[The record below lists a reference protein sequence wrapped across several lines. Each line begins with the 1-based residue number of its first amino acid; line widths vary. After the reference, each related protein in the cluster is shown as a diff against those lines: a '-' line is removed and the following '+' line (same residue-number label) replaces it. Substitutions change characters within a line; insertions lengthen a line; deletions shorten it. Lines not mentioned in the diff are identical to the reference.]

1 VPRNRSARL
10 AVLGSSQRSTSSSYP
25 PRLSGRFSGPVKRRI
40 VLGVLVVVSLVLIT
54 VYFRESDGGALHSI
68 QNVGSTILRP
78 FEVAATRV
86 AHPFQDLYNYVRG
99 LVDAK
104 SERDKLQAELDR
116 VRKRLIRLQ
125 FAAQQN
131 KDLQRS
137 LKYISGPSIP
147 KDFRPVTAEIIS
159 KLPSQFEQRVV
170 IAAGSAD
177 GIQDD
182 DPVVT
187 AHGLVGK
194 ISKTASHQAQVTLL
208 TDEDTAV
215 SAIDVDTRA
224 EGIVRHGSGRGTTL
238 FLDKVAKSAH
248 VALNNRI
255 VTAGWHQGSLS
266 SIYPKGIPIGIV
278 SSASFPSTDL
288 YASVQIAPYV
298 DFSALDSVIVLVKKK
313 R

>member
-1 VPRNRSARL
+1 
-10 AVLGSSQRSTSSSYP
+10 VLGSSQRSTSSSYP

-40 VLGVLVVVSLVLIT
+40 VLGVLVVLSLVLIT

-116 VRKRLIRLQ
+116 VRKRLIKLQ
-125 FAAQQN
+125 FAAQEN
-131 KDLQRS
+131 KS
-137 LKYISGPSIP
+137 LTKSLHYLSGPKFP
-147 KDFRPVTAEIIS
+147 QDYRPVTAEIIS

-170 IAAGSAD
+170 IAAGSTN
-177 GIQDD
+177 GIHED

-187 AHGLVGK
+187 SDGLVGK
-194 ISKTASHQAQVTLL
+194 ISKTADHQAQVTLL

-224 EGIVRHGSGRGTTL
+224 EGMVRHGHGPGTTL
-238 FLDKVAKSAH
+238 FLDQVPKAEH

-255 VTAGWHQGSLS
+255 VTAGWHQGALS

-278 SSASFPSTDL
+278 SSASIPSTDL
-288 YASVQIAPYV
+288 YQTIQITPYV
-298 DFSALDSVIVLVKKK
+298 DFSSLDSVVVLVKRK
-313 R
+313 